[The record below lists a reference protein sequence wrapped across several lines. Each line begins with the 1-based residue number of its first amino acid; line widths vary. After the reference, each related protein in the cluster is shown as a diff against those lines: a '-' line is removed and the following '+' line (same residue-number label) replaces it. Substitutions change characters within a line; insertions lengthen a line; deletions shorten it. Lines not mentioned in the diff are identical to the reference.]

1 MQAGKDLDHR
11 WIGDPHL
18 DIAPVQVIVFH
29 HKHESL
35 AAIDVYSA
43 ARNHQYGRPLT
54 DMNPHVDGRVRD
66 QVQAVV
72 GYRAEQ
78 FADVAR
84 AMSNHLFWN
93 RLGTAAPNAIGM
105 RVPEDLSPSRN
116 HPDVSGGRTT
126 FHSWVRCHESNSL
139 FARDPGLDFA
149 RAPPEGRRAQY
160 PAVPGSHRSASLF
173 RAIGRPLR
181 LEPAPADSVRTHAVW
196 RPSGP
201 PAWSMIHCHGATVP
215 EWPGLFANPQR

>member
-29 HKHESL
+29 HKYESL

-93 RLGTAAPNAIGM
+93 RP
-105 RVPEDLSPSRN
+105 V
-116 HPDVSGGRTT
+116 
-126 FHSWVRCHESNSL
+126 
-139 FARDPGLDFA
+139 
-149 RAPPEGRRAQY
+149 
-160 PAVPGSHRSASLF
+160 
-173 RAIGRPLR
+173 
-181 LEPAPADSVRTHAVW
+181 
-196 RPSGP
+196 P
-201 PAWSMIHCHGATVP
+201 PAQTATGCAVQK
-215 EWPGLFANPQR
+215 N